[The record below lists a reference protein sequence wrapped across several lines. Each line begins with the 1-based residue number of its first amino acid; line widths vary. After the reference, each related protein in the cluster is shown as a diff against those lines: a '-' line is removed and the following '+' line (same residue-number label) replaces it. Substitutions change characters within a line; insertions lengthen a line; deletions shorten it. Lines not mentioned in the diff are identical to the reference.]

1 MEKIKELV
9 QQKGFEIVDTGA
21 DFVVSFGGDGTL
33 MNSEEAYPNIPKIVL
48 RESEICKKCSNLSN
62 EQVLDAIINKKYKI
76 EELIKLEASAKG
88 KTLIGLNDV
97 IVHNKD
103 ARRGIRYKVTINNN
117 QESKEIIGDGVVIA
131 TPFGSTAYY
140 RSITDSFFEVGLGL
154 AFNNSTE
161 QADHMVLKDDSKI
174 SISITRGP
182 ALVYSDNKDDFIELE
197 NGDSVEIK
205 KAENTARIIVP
216 N

>member
-1 MEKIKELV
+1 
-9 QQKGFEIVDTGA
+9 
-21 DFVVSFGGDGTL
+21 
-33 MNSEEAYPNIPKIVL
+33 
-48 RESEICKKCSNLSN
+48 
-62 EQVLDAIINKKYKI
+62 
-76 EELIKLEASAKG
+76 
-88 KTLIGLNDV
+88 LIGLNDV